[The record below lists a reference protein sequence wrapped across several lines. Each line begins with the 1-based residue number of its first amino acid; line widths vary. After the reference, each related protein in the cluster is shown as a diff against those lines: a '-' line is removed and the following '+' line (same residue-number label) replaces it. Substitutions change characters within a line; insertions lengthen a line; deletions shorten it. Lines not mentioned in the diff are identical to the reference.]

1 VPAALLCDAIT
12 ILSAAFND
20 ATSPSSRPVS
30 ASPSN
35 TVNAAVITGNVPST
49 DVTVTTYSG
58 GVNNLM
64 RLQEDW
70 GSGSKYVIMNT
81 SIVVLFSSQM
91 ATNQFRNPVG
101 WSPAPLNP
109 YYTAPTRL
117 WGFDPNF
124 YDPAKQPPGIP
135 KALVPIRFNW
145 TTPPPGSVTNN
156 VGNW

>member
-1 VPAALLCDAIT
+1 
-12 ILSAAFND
+12 
-20 ATSPSSRPVS
+20 
-30 ASPSN
+30 
-35 TVNAAVITGNVPST
+35 
-49 DVTVTTYSG
+49 
-58 GVNNLM
+58 
-64 RLQEDW
+64 
-70 GSGSKYVIMNT
+70 MNT

-124 YDPAKQPPGIP
+124 YDPAKQPPGVP

-145 TTPPPGSVTNN
+145 TTPPPNTTNTSL
-156 VGNW
+156 GTW